1 MKIWEKTIFIWGKF
15 FDENEKNRK
24 QRNISRDRKWETF
37 KILVKKFSKRI
48 LVIITCKHNLETV
61 ERNENNFF
69 EDKYFFKVVQTITN
83 FFI

>member
-1 MKIWEKTIFIWGKF
+1 M
-15 FDENEKNRK
+15 
-24 QRNISRDRKWETF
+24 RNF

-48 LVIITCKHNLETV
+48 LVIITCEHNLETV
-61 ERNENNFF
+61 KRNENNFF

>member
-15 FDENEKNRK
+15 FHENEKNRK
-24 QRNISRDRKWETF
+24 QRNTSDRKWETF

-48 LVIITCKHNLETV
+48 LVIITCEHNLETV
-61 ERNENNFF
+61 KRNENNFF

>member
-1 MKIWEKTIFIWGKF
+1 M
-15 FDENEKNRK
+15 
-24 QRNISRDRKWETF
+24 RNF

-48 LVIITCKHNLETV
+48 LVIITCEHNFETV